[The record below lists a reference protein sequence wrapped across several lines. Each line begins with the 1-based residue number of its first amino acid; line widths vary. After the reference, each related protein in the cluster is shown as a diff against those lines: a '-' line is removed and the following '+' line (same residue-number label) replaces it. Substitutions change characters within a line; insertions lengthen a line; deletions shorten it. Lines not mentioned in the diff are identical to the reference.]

1 MGIEVTD
8 QDRTSMF
15 SGLDIQIDF
24 AMYENEKETKKKI
37 QALKKGGKSLGGQL
51 LKKVQTMPAVAPV
64 MPKRELKPLEDMPHP
79 DDEGN
84 GMYP

>member
-1 MGIEVTD
+1 
-8 QDRTSMF
+8 
-15 SGLDIQIDF
+15 
-24 AMYENEKETKKKI
+24 
-37 QALKKGGKSLGGQL
+37 LKKGGKSLGGQL